1 MADPARRPPA
11 PTPREQA
18 ARWLVMLQSGPLT
31 DAERDAF
38 RRWLGADR
46 AHRQAW
52 REAEQL
58 GVATGLIAPGAA
70 QRLTRARAMPTRRQ
84 MLQGLGALLVGTP
97 LLAATW
103 HAEPWESWTADALTD
118 VGQRRSV
125 ALPDGGSVLLNTD
138 TAIDIEYGA
147 HRREIYLL
155 SGEVLVRAGTATRD
169 ARPFM
174 VITDHGTVQGSHFM
188 VRQHDGQSDVTA
200 LSADLIVTP
209 VRNATVARG
218 LATGMHTR
226 FTATTVAAPAPADPA
241 ASAWRDGRLQARG
254 ARLADFLS
262 DLDRHRPGVVQC
274 AADAAELRIAGDFD
288 LADTDAILRALPG
301 LLPVEV
307 RYRTPYWVSV
317 RAA

>member
-1 MADPARRPPA
+1 
-11 PTPREQA
+11 
-18 ARWLVMLQSGPLT
+18 MLQSGPLT

-58 GVATGLIAPGAA
+58 GVATGLIAAGASH
-70 QRLTRARAMPTRRQ
+70 RLVRPRAMPTRRQ
-84 MLQGLGALLVGTP
+84 VLQGLGALLVGTP

-103 HAEPWESWTADALTD
+103 HAEPWEAWTADALTD
-118 VGQRRSV
+118 VGERRSV

-147 HRREIYLL
+147 HRREIRLL
-155 SGEVLVRAGTATRD
+155 SGEVLVRAGPPSRD
-169 ARPFM
+169 ERPFM
-174 VITDHGTVQGSHFM
+174 VVTDHGTLQGSHFM
-188 VRQHDGQSDVTA
+188 ARQHEARSEATA
-200 LSADLIVTP
+200 LDANLIITP
-209 VRNATVARG
+209 ARNDTVAHR
-218 LATGMHTR
+218 LDAGMR
-226 FTATTVAAPAPADPA
+226 AGFTATTVGAPAPADPA
-241 ASAWRDGRLQARG
+241 ASAWSRGRLLARDT
-254 ARLADFLS
+254 RLADFLD
-262 DLDRHRPGVVQC
+262 DLERHRPGIVRC

-288 LADTDAILRALPG
+288 LADTNAILRALPG

-307 RYRTPYWVSV
+307 RFRTPYWVSV